1 MGVSNWGAYALLGAL
16 GVLRPDKAE
25 TLTHTLIP
33 NLDRSSLRTDVPF
46 GEVLPQQRRGFGK
59 EYAFFDADPAMGAKQ
74 EEVQK
79 WLFKLWESRQK

>member
-1 MGVSNWGAYALLGAL
+1 MSKEGQ
-16 GVLRPDKAE
+16 

-33 NLDRSSLRTDVPF
+33 NLDRASLRNDVPF

-59 EYAFFDADPAMGAKQ
+59 EYAFPDADPAMGEKQ

-79 WLFKLWESRQK
+79 WVFKTLGESAEIRKNSSKGFNRSKRSSC